1 MLYSKSP
8 NYNTEIGRF
17 EHPEGD
23 KQEKSFANFMS
34 FAFEFFVREN
44 DSYEQ
49 TGFPVK
55 HSSKKT
61 LQNFSENV
69 IWVGHSS
76 LLLNHNNLTILT
88 DPHFSDRASP
98 FISIGP
104 KRVTPVPFSVADLPK
119 IDVVLISHN
128 HYDHLDEVTI
138 RKLVKLQPET
148 RFIVPLGLMEL
159 LKSFGAKN
167 ITELDWWQPVNLG
180 EASIQPTPVQHWS
193 KRSTFDR
200 NKTLWAAWMV
210 KWPDFSFYFAGD
222 AGYSNDFKNVA
233 QKLGKPTLAA
243 IPIGA
248 YEPREFMKA
257 AHANPDEAVKIFLDL
272 GAKYAIGIHWGTFKL
287 TLEPMNE
294 PPLKLKEAIERYNI
308 SKDRFRTLK
317 HGEQWPEIFLD

>member
-1 MLYSKSP
+1 
-8 NYNTEIGRF
+8 
-17 EHPEGD
+17 
-23 KQEKSFANFMS
+23 
-34 FAFEFFVREN
+34 
-44 DSYEQ
+44 
-49 TGFPVK
+49 
-55 HSSKKT
+55 
-61 LQNFSENV
+61 
-69 IWVGHSS
+69 
-76 LLLNHNNLTILT
+76 
-88 DPHFSDRASP
+88 
-98 FISIGP
+98 
-104 KRVTPVPFSVADLPK
+104 
-119 IDVVLISHN
+119 
-128 HYDHLDEVTI
+128 
-138 RKLVKLQPET
+138 
-148 RFIVPLGLMEL
+148 
-159 LKSFGAKN
+159 
-167 ITELDWWQPVNLG
+167 
-180 EASIQPTPVQHWS
+180 
-193 KRSTFDR
+193 
-200 NKTLWAAWMV
+200 MV